1 MNHLNE
7 CLQDTDERSFYICN
21 VIVIWTLALL
31 IPENSQA
38 DQVYKVDS
46 EHTFV
51 SFSYKH
57 QGYSI
62 QTSRFDSVTGN
73 ITLNDQ
79 NNAGVIDITID
90 TKSIS
95 TGSITFN
102 KVIQA
107 DDLFA
112 TNQYPTASFKSE
124 KIIFKNESI
133 SAVDGKLT
141 IKSITKPIAITLTGF
156 ACSRSLINFKYIC
169 GANATTKLN
178 RSDYNLGKYVPF
190 VSDEVTIHIAIE
202 ATRE

>member
-1 MNHLNE
+1 MNAHSTFAIPLA
-7 CLQDTDERSFYICN
+7 
-21 VIVIWTLALL
+21 IWTLALL

-95 TGSITFN
+95 TGSNTFN
-102 KVIQA
+102 KVI
-107 DDLFA
+107 
-112 TNQYPTASFKSE
+112 
-124 KIIFKNESI
+124 
-133 SAVDGKLT
+133 
-141 IKSITKPIAITLTGF
+141 
-156 ACSRSLINFKYIC
+156 
-169 GANATTKLN
+169 
-178 RSDYNLGKYVPF
+178 
-190 VSDEVTIHIAIE
+190 
-202 ATRE
+202 

>member
-1 MNHLNE
+1 MSLAIP
-7 CLQDTDERSFYICN
+7 LA
-21 VIVIWTLALL
+21 IWTLALL

-124 KIIFKNESI
+124 KIIFKNERI
-133 SAVDGKLT
+133 SAVDGTLT
-141 IKSITKPIAITLTGF
+141 IKGITKPIAITLTGF